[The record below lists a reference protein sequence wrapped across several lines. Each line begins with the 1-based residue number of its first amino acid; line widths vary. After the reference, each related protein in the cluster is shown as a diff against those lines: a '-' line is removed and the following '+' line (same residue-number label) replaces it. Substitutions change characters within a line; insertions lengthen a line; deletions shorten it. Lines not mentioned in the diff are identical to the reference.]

1 MIKIQNLLQPKAA
14 WSALGLL
21 CLSAFLPLADAASPL
36 GLSVQDGVLIR
47 NGREFR
53 AMGMNYYTCLTDIIQ
68 NAEDPE
74 FVEGFRILKQ
84 DYQIPFIRFMAG
96 PYAHTGWKLYVEDP
110 QEYFRRFDLLIAAAE
125 DEGLGLIPSLFW
137 YVATLP
143 DLAGEPLSALGD
155 PNSKCRAFMRQY
167 IHDVVG
173 RYKDSPAIWGWE
185 VGNEWMLA
193 ADLPKLNHLPKKKIG
208 SDQERTGADK
218 LLRPMI
224 LDAYQDF
231 YTTVRALDP
240 HRIIVT
246 GDSIARPQAWHNRN
260 ADSWGQDTQRQW
272 ADIFRADT
280 PDCYEVTSFHLYEK
294 ADSSYF
300 EEKDLSLEQ
309 FVKKVVRIC
318 RGDKQV
324 VWCGELGMPGTDE
337 AARALFFR
345 MIDTIEVNAI
355 ELSAA
360 WNFKPTGKAQ
370 LDWDISPSNERAY
383 MLDAVQALNARFAIG
398 DWK

>member
-1 MIKIQNLLQPKAA
+1 MMKIQYLLQPKAA

-36 GLSVQDGVLIR
+36 GLSVQDGALIR

-53 AMGMNYYTCLTDIIQ
+53 AMGMNYYTCLTDTIQ

-143 DLAGEPLSALGD
+143 DLADEPLSALGD
-155 PNSKCRAFMRQY
+155 ADSKCRAFMRQY

-218 LLRPMI
+218 LLRPML
-224 LDAYQDF
+224 LDVYQDF
-231 YTTVRALDP
+231 YKTVRDLDP
-240 HRIIVT
+240 DRIIVT
-246 GDSIARPQAWHNRN
+246 GDSIARSSAWHNRN
-260 ADSWGQDTQRQW
+260 ADAWGQDSQAQW
-272 ADIFRADT
+272 AEIFRDDT
-280 PDCYEVTSFHLYEK
+280 PDCYEVVSFHLYAE
-294 ADSSYF
+294 ANLGYF
-300 EEKDLSLEQ
+300 KHQDLPIEA
-309 FVKKVVRIC
+309 FVQEVVKIC
-318 RGDKQV
+318 RDDEKV
-324 VWCGELGMPGTDE
+324 IWCGELGMPGTDE
-337 AARALFFR
+337 AARAMFVR
-345 MIDTIEVNAI
+345 MMHVIEVNAI
-355 ELSAA
+355 ELSAL

-370 LDWDISPSNERAY
+370 PDWDISPSNERAY

>member
-53 AMGMNYYTCLTDIIQ
+53 AMGMNYYTCLTDTIQ

-143 DLAGEPLSALGD
+143 DLAGEPLSAL
-155 PNSKCRAFMRQY
+155 
-167 IHDVVG
+167 
-173 RYKDSPAIWGWE
+173 
-185 VGNEWMLA
+185 
-193 ADLPKLNHLPKKKIG
+193 
-208 SDQERTGADK
+208 
-218 LLRPMI
+218 
-224 LDAYQDF
+224 
-231 YTTVRALDP
+231 
-240 HRIIVT
+240 
-246 GDSIARPQAWHNRN
+246 
-260 ADSWGQDTQRQW
+260 
-272 ADIFRADT
+272 
-280 PDCYEVTSFHLYEK
+280 
-294 ADSSYF
+294 
-300 EEKDLSLEQ
+300 
-309 FVKKVVRIC
+309 
-318 RGDKQV
+318 
-324 VWCGELGMPGTDE
+324 
-337 AARALFFR
+337 
-345 MIDTIEVNAI
+345 
-355 ELSAA
+355 
-360 WNFKPTGKAQ
+360 
-370 LDWDISPSNERAY
+370 
-383 MLDAVQALNARFAIG
+383 
-398 DWK
+398 